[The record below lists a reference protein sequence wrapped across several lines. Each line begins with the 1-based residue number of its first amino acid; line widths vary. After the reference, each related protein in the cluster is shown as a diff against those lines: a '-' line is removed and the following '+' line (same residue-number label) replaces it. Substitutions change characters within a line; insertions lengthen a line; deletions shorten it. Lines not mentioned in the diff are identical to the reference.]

1 MRAIVLLCLLGT
13 AMAEEDGFTWGGP
26 GENVNPTED
35 NVCLTDQASCG
46 CCLMQQQ
53 IHRLG
58 SFLNLTFNALEKE
71 LIKTKTVLNNVR
83 GEARACVTQH
93 NATGLFSCSFII
105 SLFLYP
111 TAHPDSR
118 SAFSVALTNQVSL
131 NCLGPFRDEKL
142 IAYKHVFINLG
153 DSYSVDTGIFTV
165 PRSGVYSLAL
175 TVYSDAGSPGNSL
188 AACASLQVNGQV
200 VAGPREQNM
209 QDQEDSA
216 TIVVALHL
224 SAGDIVAVN
233 LPIGCFLC
241 DDNSHYNTFTGFLL
255 YATD

>member
-1 MRAIVLLCLLGT
+1 MRGNVGFLSVAIYSFAFLLPAIVLLCLLGT

-58 SFLNLTFNALEKE
+58 TFLNLTFNALEKE

-83 GEARACVTQH
+83 
-93 NATGLFSCSFII
+93 
-105 SLFLYP
+105 
-111 TAHPDSR
+111 DSR

-131 NCLGPFRDEKL
+131 NCLGPFRDKKL

-153 DSYSVDTGIFTV
+153 DSYSVDTGIFKV

-224 SAGDIVAVN
+224 SSGDIVAVN

>member
-1 MRAIVLLCLLGT
+1 MRAIILLCLLESAFVWAVDYSWT
-13 AMAEEDGFTWGGP
+13 GP
-26 GENVNPTED
+26 GKNTENPRTVNPNTD

-53 IHRLG
+53 IQRMKMFFNM
-58 SFLNLTFNALEKE
+58 SLNELEKE
-71 LIKTKTVLNNVR
+71 LMKAKTVLNNVR
-83 GEARACVTQH
+83 A
-93 NATGLFSCSFII
+93 
-105 SLFLYP
+105 
-111 TAHPDSR
+111 SR
-118 SAFSVALTNQVSL
+118 SAFSVALTNEDNL
-131 NCLGPFRDEKL
+131 NCFGPFRDDRL
-142 IAYKHVFINLG
+142 IVYKHVFINLG
-153 DSYSVDTGIFTV
+153 DGYNVDNGIFTV

-188 AACASLQVNGQV
+188 AACAGLQVNNMV
-200 VAGPREQNM
+200 VAGPREKNM

-224 SAGDIVAVN
+224 KAGDQVAVN

-241 DDNSHYNTFTGFLL
+241 DDKSHYNTFTGFLL

>member
-1 MRAIVLLCLLGT
+1 MRAIVLLCLLGS
-13 AMAEEDGFTWGGP
+13 AMAEDDSFSWGGP
-26 GENVNPTED
+26 GKNVVDPAEN

-53 IHRLG
+53 IHRMET
-58 SFLNLTFNALEKE
+58 FFNMTLNQLEKE
-71 LIKTKTVLNNVR
+71 LIKTMTVLNNVR
-83 GEARACVTQH
+83 
-93 NATGLFSCSFII
+93 
-105 SLFLYP
+105 
-111 TAHPDSR
+111 DSR
-118 SAFSVALTNQVSL
+118 SAFSVALTNEDSL
-131 NCLGPFRDEKL
+131 TCFGPFRDDKV

-153 DSYSVDTGIFTV
+153 NGYSVDTGIFTA

-188 AACASLQVNGQV
+188 AACATLQVNGQV
-200 VAGPREQNM
+200 VAGPREKNM

-224 SAGDIVAVN
+224 LAGDIVAVS

-241 DDNSHYNTFTGFLL
+241 DNNSHYNTFTGFLL